1 MISLFEEEITS
12 FNLQRA
18 SLYELKSFMRSV
30 QNKAALN
37 HINSRFDSLAV
48 TIIVMIISAE
58 KTHTLKSSQNR
69 AAQTNSAAS
78 LTLEASEKQPP
89 PSPAHQFR
97 KPTPKTNC

>member
-18 SLYELKSFMRSV
+18 SLYELKSFMSSV

-58 KTHTLKSSQNR
+58 KN
-69 AAQTNSAAS
+69 
-78 LTLEASEKQPP
+78 
-89 PSPAHQFR
+89 
-97 KPTPKTNC
+97 TP

>member
-18 SLYELKSFMRSV
+18 SLYELKSFMSSV

-37 HINSRFDSLAV
+37 HINSRFDSLVV

-58 KTHTLKSSQNR
+58 KN
-69 AAQTNSAAS
+69 
-78 LTLEASEKQPP
+78 
-89 PSPAHQFR
+89 
-97 KPTPKTNC
+97 TP